1 MIKYSAY
8 INEAKA
14 TLLDDLRRAVY
25 MMELRGVEVEDSREI
40 QDSGFTMEMFTLQE
54 EIEDAD
60 KETCQEIKTR
70 ILGIMKNIQF

>member
-1 MIKYSAY
+1 M
-8 INEAKA
+8 
-14 TLLDDLRRAVY
+14 
-25 MMELRGVEVEDSREI
+25 EDSREI

-70 ILGIMKNIQF
+70 ILGIMKNIQFQFDRFFKT